1 MYSKKFFIDF
11 PSVLL
16 ICLPLLLITGPL
28 LSDLAVSL
36 ISLIYI
42 FHIIIKKDF
51 KIFKDRW
58 FQFLIIFWIYLIL
71 NSLINTIYFDSLR
84 ISVSYL
90 RFIFFIFAIS
100 FLLSAKND
108 NLKYFFYCLL
118 SCYLLLIFD
127 SLIQFF
133 FKVNLLGFPLIP

>member
-28 LSDLAVSL
+28 LSDLAISL

-42 FHIIIKKDF
+42 FHIIIKKDYE
-51 KIFKDRW
+51 IFKNKW
-58 FQFLIIFWIYLIL
+58 FQFLIIFWVYLIL
-71 NSLINTIYFDSLR
+71 NTLINTINFDTLR
-84 ISVSYL
+84 ISVSYF

-100 FLLSAKND
+100 FLLSVKND
-108 NLKYFFYCLL
+108 NLKYFFFCLL
-118 SCYLLLIFD
+118 FCYLLLIFD

-133 FKVNLLGFPLIP
+133 LVKIYLVIH